1 MNGVF
6 EVSVKATALREI
18 GEKKT
23 PAISFQFTIEKNAI
37 NEADTSNN
45 GKTLYYD
52 GFLTEK
58 AFERTM
64 KSIDECFDFDGTDL
78 CAFDKGILDGRKVK
92 ATVAEE
98 TNDTDGKVYN
108 KVKWINP
115 LESVA
120 GGLKKDPI
128 AAKSVA
134 EKLKVKMLSYRQSNP
149 AKKPTGNTG
158 GF

>member
-6 EVSVKATALREI
+6 EVSVKATALREL
-18 GEKKT
+18 GKNKT
-23 PAISFQFTIEKNAI
+23 PAISFQLTIEKNAI

-58 AFERTM
+58 TFERTM
-64 KSIDECFDFDGTDL
+64 KSIDECFGFDGTDL
-78 CAFDKGILDGRKVK
+78 CAFDKGILNGKKVK
-92 ATVAEE
+92 ATVEEE
-98 TNDTDGKVYN
+98 TSDIDNKVYN
-108 KVKWINP
+108 NVKWLNPIN
-115 LESVA
+115 EST
-120 GGLKKDPI
+120 GGLKTDP
-128 AAKSVA
+128 AASKSVA

-149 AKKPTGNTG
+149 VKKTAATG

>member
-18 GEKKT
+18 GKNKT
-23 PAISFQFTIEKNAI
+23 PAISFQLTIEKNAI

-52 GFLTEK
+52 GFLTEDS
-58 AFERTM
+58 FTRTM

-98 TNDTDGKVYN
+98 TYNDKIQN
-108 KVKWINP
+108 KVKWLNPIN
-115 LESVA
+115 EST
-120 GGLKKDPI
+120 GGLKKDPV

-134 EKLKVKMLSYRQSNP
+134 DKLKVKMLSYRQSNP
-149 AKKPTGNTG
+149 VKKTTATG